1 MSAPAELL
9 RAVAARIDRNPED
22 EFAGCIVVIPPPT
35 PDGRSGETLEI
46 VMIDPER
53 DAANFWTMAAWKLDV
68 AVGRFK
74 QIHETPQLG
83 GYR

>member
-9 RAVAARIDRNPED
+9 RAVADRIERNRED
-22 EFAGCIVVIPPPT
+22 EFAGCIIVIPPLT
-35 PDGRSGETLEI
+35 PDGRSGDTLEI
-46 VMIDPER
+46 VMIDPDR

-68 AVGRFK
+68 AVTRFK
-74 QIHETPQLG
+74 EIHSTPNL

>member
-9 RAVAARIDRNPED
+9 RAMADRIDRNAED

-46 VMIDPER
+46 VMIDPQR
-53 DAANFWTMAAWKLDV
+53 DPANFWTMAAWKLDV
-68 AVGRFK
+68 AVSNFK
-74 QIHETPQLG
+74 GIQSTPPLG
-83 GYR
+83 FR